1 MSRTHSAAGDDA
13 LAGVAAKHGLSISS
27 VEALLV
33 ALQRGRGTMA
43 QFTVAELGGR
53 GQWMRGGMTMVSDL
67 FDNALKARVD
77 AVCTELSDLLA
88 SGALGTV
95 TSHSMQSSG
104 DWWPAELGVP
114 SSSGSQNSTRYA
126 YFPGTRRLAIHAGAG
141 VEVYDTGDHT
151 ISGVSQ
157 QQSSGSGRLEFRSQ
171 HGTFDVAS
179 LSRVGAA
186 SESESESDERVDREA
201 PAPTPTPAAAPAP
214 PPAASS
220 SDAESVVAAIEALAR
235 LREQGLLT
243 DDEFQSKKTELLSR
257 L

>member
-13 LAGVAAKHGLSISS
+13 LAAVAARHGLSLSS
-27 VEALLV
+27 VESLLV
-33 ALQRGRGTMA
+33 ALERGQGRMA
-43 QFTVAELGGR
+43 QFSVPELGGR

-95 TSHSMQSSG
+95 TSHPMQSSG

-186 SESESESDERVDREA
+186 SEFASESDERVDREA
-201 PAPTPTPAAAPAP
+201 PAPTPAAAPAP
-214 PPAASS
+214 PRAAS